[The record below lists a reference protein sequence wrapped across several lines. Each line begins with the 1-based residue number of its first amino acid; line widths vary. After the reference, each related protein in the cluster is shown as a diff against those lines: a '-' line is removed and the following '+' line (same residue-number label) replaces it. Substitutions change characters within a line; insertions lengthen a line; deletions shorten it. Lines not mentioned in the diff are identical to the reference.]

1 MQASVGA
8 RSRYVTSI
16 DFAGD
21 PNAHGVPD
29 IQVVISRLTDEELL
43 NDSVV
48 YRGKPVE
55 WDKAAAA
62 DDTKPENDL
71 LMMIR
76 PMRILLYH
84 KGTLVGECTAE

>member
-1 MQASVGA
+1 MDETPLVEAFGEFVGIYPCA
-8 RSRYVTSI
+8 VC
-16 DFAGD
+16 GD
-21 PNAHGVPD
+21 IVE
-29 IQVVISRLTDEELL
+29 VVCIEDGL